1 LFNGQETLV
10 SLFCEEFFH
19 VVVIAFGGWW
29 YCLSLVFVY
38 AVEEKSGSNFFAG
51 LGFSSI
57 ETGRRL
63 LRRIF
68 SIDRRR
74 VTSRERETETERW
87 CFHGR
92 C

>member
-1 LFNGQETLV
+1 
-10 SLFCEEFFH
+10 
-19 VVVIAFGGWW
+19 VVVIASGGLW

-38 AVEEKSGSNFFAG
+38 AVEEKSGSKFFAG
-51 LGFSSI
+51 LGFSST

-63 LRRIF
+63 LRKIF

-74 VTSRERETETERW
+74 VTLRERERERW